1 MYNYS
6 YMLIKWILHRLY
18 ALLNPYIENELSCSN
33 SKFKVHMKRFSSHN
47 RKDKHKKKVTFEEL
61 RKYRLSVLKYIKV

>member
-1 MYNYS
+1 
-6 YMLIKWILHRLY
+6 
-18 ALLNPYIENELSCSN
+18 
-33 SKFKVHMKRFSSHN
+33 MKRFSSHN